1 MASVQRAPDDQR
13 PGRPDRPAEPR
24 IRIAGAWA
32 ALAWER
38 IWPALW
44 PVALLLGGL
53 AALALF
59 DILPALPGW
68 LHLSILIAAALAL
81 LGLGARGLMG
91 LKPPTEAEARRRL
104 ETDSGL
110 RHRPL
115 TALRDVQATG
125 SADAGSRTL
134 WSLHQEAL
142 RRAAGLWRLRAPR
155 PGVPARDRFGASG
168 LVVLLLAL
176 AGVAGWGEWSERT
189 ARAVTPR
196 FAEAATE
203 PPPVL
208 DLFITPPGYTG
219 LPPLYLRAEG
229 GKTSEPATA
238 ATEPVDIPIGSAL
251 LARVGGGEAIPV
263 LRLAEAL
270 TPFASVDGD
279 TYEISGAVTGGSA
292 IAVTQGEKTLGA
304 WPIRVIADAAPEIA
318 FSEPPGATER
328 FALHLA
334 YLATDDYGVDTVQA
348 TVTLPP
354 DAPEALD
361 RTPIVI
367 DLPVP
372 GRLPREAEGS
382 SYHDL
387 TPHPWAGQRVMI
399 ALAATD
405 AAGQTGR
412 AEPVETV
419 LPERQFN
426 HPVARA
432 IIDQRRALMLDPTSR
447 DIVAEVLNDLS
458 LRPDRYYDD
467 IVVFL
472 ALRTASRRLAL
483 QDDVETL
490 VEPVQ
495 RLLWDTALRIE
506 DGDLSL
512 AERDLRDAQ
521 QALAEALENG
531 ASDERIAE
539 LMDEL
544 RQALDRYLAALQQQM
559 MERLARGEEL
569 QTLPVTPENAITRDQ
584 LQEMLDRMQELSETG
599 ARDAAREM
607 LAQMQEMLENLQN
620 GQMAQSPQ
628 QNQDSER
635 FMEMMEQLQSL
646 TEAQRELLD
655 QTFRNSQQNQQG
667 QQQGQQ
673 GQQGQSPPGQNQG
686 QQPGRQP
693 GGESGGGQGDAPS
706 DFPAQGAQI
715 QEALRRAL
723 GEMMRQMGEMTG
735 GIPAPFG
742 QAEQAMRRSEQALG
756 GGQPGQAVGPQTEA
770 LDQLQQ
776 GMEGLVDQMMEQMAR
791 QGMQPRPGQ
800 PGQRIESGRDPLGR
814 PTSEGGSIDSG
825 DVRIPEEADIQ
836 RARQILDEL
845 RRRLGERDR
854 PELEH
859 DYIERLLRRF

>member
-1 MASVQRAPDDQR
+1 MQRAPDDRR
-13 PGRPDRPAEPR
+13 PGQPRSPAEPR

-53 AALALF
+53 VALALF
-59 DILPALPGW
+59 DLLPALPGW
-68 LHLSILIAAALAL
+68 LHLSILIVALLAL
-81 LGLGARGLMG
+81 LALGARGLIG
-91 LKPPTEAEARRRL
+91 LKLPTEADARRRL

-110 RHRPL
+110 AHRPL
-115 TALRDVQATG
+115 SALRDSQATG
-125 SADAGSRTL
+125 SADAGSRAL

-176 AGVAGWGEWSERT
+176 AVVGGWGEWSER
-189 ARAVTPR
+189 AGRALTPR

-208 DLFITPPGYTG
+208 DLFITPPAHTG
-219 LPPLYLRAEG
+219 LAPLYLRAERG
-229 GKTSEPATA
+229 EASTPTA
-238 ATEPVDIPIGSAL
+238 AAPEPVSIPVGSAL
-251 LARVGGGEAIPV
+251 LARVGGGGEIPV

-270 TPFASVDGD
+270 TPFTSVDGD
-279 TYEISGAVTGGSA
+279 TFEISGTVTGGSA
-292 IAVTQGEKTLGA
+292 IAVTQGEETLGA
-304 WPIRVIADAAPEIA
+304 WPIRVIPDGPPEIGFA
-318 FSEPPGATER
+318 EPPGATER
-328 FALHLA
+328 FALHLS
-334 YLATDDYGVDTVQA
+334 YLATDDYGIDTVQA
-348 TVTLPP
+348 TLTLPP

-405 AAGQTGR
+405 AAGQTGH

-419 LPERQFN
+419 LPERQFT

-432 IIDQRRALMLDPTSR
+432 IIEQRRALMLDPASR
-447 DIVAEVLNDLS
+447 DMVAEVLNDLS

-472 ALRTASRRLAL
+472 ALRTAARRLAL

-490 VEPVQ
+490 VDPVQ

-531 ASDERIAE
+531 ASDERISE

-569 QTLPVTPENAITRDQ
+569 QTLPMTPENAITRDQ

-620 GQMAQSPQ
+620 GQMAQSPR
-628 QNQDSER
+628 QDQANER

-673 GQQGQSPPGQNQG
+673 GQNPPGQNQRQQPG
-686 QQPGRQP
+686 DQPGRQP
-693 GGESGGGQGDAPS
+693 GGGQGDAPS
-706 DFPAQGAQI
+706 DFPAQGARI

-735 GIPAPFG
+735 SIPAPFG

-791 QGMQPRPGQ
+791 QGMQPQPGQ
-800 PGQRIESGRDPLGR
+800 PSQRIESGRDPLGR
-814 PTSEGGSIDSG
+814 PTSEGGNIDSG

-859 DYIERLLRRF
+859 EYIERLLRRF